1 MPLVFRSSIFIFSA
15 AGFMAISASTES
27 PGVYTSVDENCIWKP
42 LTPGSVP
49 AGARISAGKSG
60 KVAKIVAEQRRGV
73 GELAA
78 GDLHA
83 VAGIAAK
90 RMTARSIT
98 SRLRLGSSSI
108 VAIVSG

>member
-1 MPLVFRSSIFIFSA
+1 
-15 AGFMAISASTES
+15 MAISTSTLS
-27 PGVYTSVDENCIWKP
+27 PGVYTSLDEKWTWNP

-60 KVAKIVAEQRRGV
+60 KRGQVVAVERDGI

-83 VAGIAAK
+83 VAGVAAE
-90 RMTARSIT
+90 TDAGFINYFALSARNFRYGRWHIFSESPVMDEAN
-98 SRLRLGSSSI
+98 SRGI
-108 VAIVSG
+108 